1 MEKYVPTSQEERD
14 FILNY
19 DSSRYE
25 KPSVT
30 VDNVIFTLSEENILS
45 VLLIKRGVY
54 PYKDKWAIPGG
65 FVGMKESLDEAASR
79 ELYEETGLKGINTEQ
94 FGTFGE
100 VDRDPRMR
108 VISVA
113 YMSFVPKGM
122 LVLKAGDDAKDAKL
136 FKIHIDLDGI
146 TYIGDTEVLHES
158 ELSFDHSDI
167 IRTAIKRL
175 RNRIDYT
182 DDAFKL
188 LKDEKSFTIYEMKK
202 IYEAVKGMREDTGNF
217 RRSFYKKYVDTG
229 IVKETGEKTENTGYR
244 DAKLY
249 CKVKSK
255 YL

>member
-1 MEKYVPTSQEERD
+1 MGNP
-14 FILNY
+14 
-19 DSSRYE
+19 
-25 KPSVT
+25 P
-30 VDNVIFTLSEENILS
+30 
-45 VLLIKRGVY
+45 
-54 PYKDKWAIPGG
+54 
-65 FVGMKESLDEAASR
+65 FVGYTYQSVMQKDDLSRATSGLGKNIDYVSGWYYKASQFI
-79 ELYEETGLKGINTEQ
+79 ENTEIKVAFVSTNSITQ
-94 FGTFGE
+94 GE
-100 VDRDPRMR
+100 QVSALWKILFRQ
-108 VISVA
+108 
-113 YMSFVPKGM
+113 
-122 LVLKAGDDAKDAKL
+122 

-249 CKVKSK
+249 CKVKNIK
-255 YL
+255 L